1 LAKAADTLGK
11 RHADV
16 VVLGAG
22 MAGISCAV
30 ELRKLGY
37 SVIVLEARD
46 RIGGRTW
53 TDHSLG
59 VPLDMGAAWIH
70 GVRGNPLT
78 PLVADA
84 GIKTFASDWDSTQL
98 YSGQRA
104 LSEKEQAASEQQF
117 EAVIAAAEAAKEEAE
132 SRLGVTGKHKESRL
146 GVTGKHKESG
156 LGETHKHNESGDN
169 LGDALNRAQD
179 ELLDDGV
186 IGTAARWQ
194 VWSAIG
200 SEYGAD
206 ADGLSLVSWDEDEE
220 LPGAHV
226 LLDKGYGA
234 LIEKMARA
242 LDIRL
247 QTVVQRV
254 AHSASYVKIRT
265 SKGEFSADAV
275 VCSLPLGVLKAG
287 VVQFDPPL
295 PSAHQKA
302 MVRLGTGAL
311 DKVALRFPTMFWPH
325 THTFARVDADPERR
339 TEFYNFQPIHK
350 LPILLAL
357 TGGRYSRALEAMS
370 DAAVTEEIMRE
381 LRRIFGD
388 IPAPIQVKRT
398 RWASEPFTRGSYSI
412 MPPGA
417 SMRDFAALAK
427 PAGARLFMA
436 GEATALEYPGTVH
449 GAHLSGLRA
458 ASEVAKTDA
467 G

>member
-1 LAKAADTLGK
+1 MHALRRQLLLAIAATPLLAKGADTSGQN
-11 RHADV
+11 HADV
-16 VVLGAG
+16 IVLGAG
-22 MAGISCAV
+22 MAGITCAA

-53 TDHSLG
+53 TDNSLG
-59 VPLDMGAAWIH
+59 VPLDLGGAWIH

-84 GIKTFASDWDSTQL
+84 GIKTFASDWDAMAL
-98 YSGQRA
+98 YQGKRA
-104 LSEKEQAASEQQF
+104 LSEKELAAADKQF
-117 EAVIAAAEAAKEEAE
+117 QAVIAAAEAAKEEAE
-132 SRLGVTGKHKESRL
+132 TSE
-146 GVTGKHKESG
+146 
-156 LGETHKHNESGDN
+156 N
-169 LGDALNRAQD
+169 LGDALNSAQD
-179 ELLDDGV
+179 ELLEDDA
-186 IGTAARWQ
+186 IGAAVRWQ

-200 SEYGAD
+200 SEYGED
-206 ADGLSLVSWDEDEE
+206 ADGLSLAAWDEDDE
-220 LPGAHV
+220 LPGDHV

-234 LIEKMARA
+234 LIDHMARA

-247 QTVVQRV
+247 TTVVQRV
-254 AHSASYVKIRT
+254 VHNDSGVKIRT

-302 MVRLGTGAL
+302 IARLGTGAL
-311 DKVALRFPTMFWPH
+311 DKVALRFPKMFWPA

-339 TEFYNFQPIHK
+339 TEFYNLQPIHK
-350 LPILLAL
+350 VPILLAL

-381 LRRIFGD
+381 LRTIFGD
-388 IPAPIQVKRT
+388 NIPAPTRVKRT

-458 ASEVAKTDA
+458 ASEVAETDA